1 VGAGV
6 KLCLCRT
13 LGYETG
19 MRPVLKTN
27 NPVTLSYASHV
38 LDEAGIECVVFDENA
53 SIMDGSMGAVPR
65 RLMVL
70 DEDFAKAERVLLE
83 AIPDEFP

>member
-1 VGAGV
+1 MGAGV

-13 LGYETG
+13 LRYEIG

-38 LDEAGIECVVFDENA
+38 LDEAGIESVVFDENA

-65 RLMVL
+65 RLMVMDNDL
-70 DEDFAKAERVLLE
+70 TRAEWLLRA

>member
-1 VGAGV
+1 
-6 KLCLCRT
+6 
-13 LGYETG
+13 
-19 MRPVLKTN
+19 MRAIMKTN
-27 NPVTLSYASHV
+27 NPVALSYAAHV
-38 LDEAGIECVVFDENA
+38 LDEAGIESVVFDENA

-70 DEDFAKAERVLLE
+70 DEDFVKAERVLRQ